1 MRLRWA
7 AEFLKFGS
15 RNHLDRE
22 FELIGSVDDVSDAG
36 VEMVISSLND
46 ILY

>member
-1 MRLRWA
+1 MRLRRT
-7 AEFLKFGS
+7 AEFLKFVS
-15 RNHLDRE
+15 RNHFDRE
-22 FELIGSVDDVSDAG
+22 FELIGSIDDVSDAG